1 MPPDKAGPPPK
12 AGARSSWLYRALG
25 VIATVRPGEAATA
38 LLMTLNVFTLLTSY
52 YVLKVLRESLIL
64 LGGGAELKAY
74 ASGGIAILLLFVV
87 PAFGYLASRV
97 NRLRLLT
104 VMQSIFI
111 GCLVVFYLLAR
122 AEAPIG
128 LAFYLWLGVYNV
140 FVVSNFWSYA
150 NDIYSGEQGK
160 RLFPILGV
168 GASVGAIL
176 GSRVP
181 VWVAGID
188 SNLLFLLVAAA
199 LGLSM
204 VIYRIVDARESHEV
218 DERQTVKVAKAEAKQ
233 PVEREG
239 GFKLV
244 ISDKYLRSIALL
256 VMISTVINTAGEYVI
271 SKMADDA
278 SKAHVAE
285 KMKEYDAE
293 HPATAAVPAA
303 AVPAA
308 AVPAAAGADP
318 APAPS
323 TAPAPE
329 SDERAKHEKGLRKAY
344 LDRFFS
350 DYFSLVNLVS
360 FLLQLLVVSRLLK
373 LVGVRK
379 ALFVMPLVV
388 ALGWVG
394 FLAVA
399 SLTMIRITKTAENS
413 IDYSVQ
419 NTVRQALFLPTARAS
434 KYKGK
439 AAIDTFFFR
448 TADAIAG
455 LGIVPIMVSLQLGV
469 RAFAAVNLG
478 LVLIWGVL
486 AAVTGKIHDERTD
499 ERQARAAKGLRET
512 VV

>member
-111 GCLVVFYLLAR
+111 GCLVVFYVLAR

-150 NDIYSGEQGK
+150 NDIYNGEQGK

-218 DERQTVKVAKAEAKQ
+218 DDRQTVKVAKAEAKQ

-271 SKMADDA
+271 SKMADNA
-278 SKAHVAE
+278 SKEHVAE

-293 HPATAAVPAA
+293 HPAAAAVPAATAAVPAA
-303 AVPAA
+303 TTPAVA
-308 AVPAAAGADP
+308 
-318 APAPS
+318 
-323 TAPAPE
+323 TPAPE

-350 DYFSLVNLVS
+350 NYFSLVNLIS

-373 LVGVRK
+373 VVGVRK

>member
-1 MPPDKAGPPPK
+1 
-12 AGARSSWLYRALG
+12 

-74 ASGGIAILLLFVV
+74 ASGGIAILLLFIV

-111 GCLVVFYLLAR
+111 GCLVVFYVLAR

-150 NDIYSGEQGK
+150 NDLYTGEQGK

-204 VIYRIVDARESHEV
+204 VIYRIVDVRESHEV
-218 DERQTVKVAKAEAKQ
+218 DERQTVKVAKAEATR
-233 PVEREG
+233 PVERDG

-278 SKAHVAE
+278 SKEHVAE

-293 HPATAAVPAA
+293 HPPAAAAA

-308 AVPAAAGADP
+308 AAPAPAAAA
-318 APAPS
+318 APP
-323 TAPAPE
+323 TPQ

-350 DYFSLVNLVS
+350 DYFSLVNLIS

-373 LVGVRK
+373 AVGVRK

-455 LGIVPIMVSLQLGV
+455 LGIVPVMVSLQLGV

-486 AAVTGKIHDERTD
+486 AGVTGKIHDERTE